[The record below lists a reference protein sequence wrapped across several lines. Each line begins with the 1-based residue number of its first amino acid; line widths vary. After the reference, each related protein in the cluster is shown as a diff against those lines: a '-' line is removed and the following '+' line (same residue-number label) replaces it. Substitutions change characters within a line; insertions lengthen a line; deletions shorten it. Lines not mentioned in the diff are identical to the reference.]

1 MSSVSLPS
9 LAIRGSSLPA
19 GRQHRPSRDA
29 LPWHA
34 LHSLLAAPP
43 AAPLR
48 SPSSS
53 PLLYMFLATFNRS
66 FEEQKQSHAPTWTVS
81 FALYIAFQIFCIVAA
96 AVGNILVCIAICTDK
111 HLRKRSNSL
120 YVSLAVADLLIALFV
135 MTVTTARTLQGTW
148 VFPDFFCE
156 IYLSMDVMCSTASI
170 LNICAIAF
178 DRYMHVQDPFN
189 YETRMTRGVFALGIL
204 LIWLLSGLISFV
216 PFHLGWH
223 IPFQAGHDSRNSSF
237 PPSLASSPNPDHVCM
252 LDLNFTYAFV
262 SSCISFFIPLIVTLA
277 LYGVLYRTARE
288 HAAKIKSA
296 ERECSINGD
305 AEHRHHS
312 HWRHRRR
319 IKADNKAQLTLG
331 IIMGLFLACWLPFF
345 IVNIASGACK
355 CITGQW
361 SEEGVFLEANSV
373 FFCKRGRGYRLS
385 SEKNVLTVAGR
396 LRQNAFLPHKFF
408 C

>member
-1 MSSVSLPS
+1 MLLATSNRSAEVS
-9 LAIRGSSLPA
+9 
-19 GRQHRPSRDA
+19 RPS
-29 LPWHA
+29 P
-34 LHSLLAAPP
+34 
-43 AAPLR
+43 
-48 SPSSS
+48 
-53 PLLYMFLATFNRS
+53 
-66 FEEQKQSHAPTWTVS
+66 APTWTAS
-81 FALYIAFQIFCIVAA
+81 FVLYIAFQVFCIAA
-96 AVGNILVCIAICTDK
+96 AAIGNVLVCIAVCTDK

-135 MTVTTARTLQGTW
+135 MTVTLVRTLQGAW

-189 YETRMTRGVFALGIL
+189 YDTRMTRGVFALGIL

-223 IPFQAGHDSRNSSF
+223 IPSF
-237 PPSLASSPNPDHVCM
+237 PPPPATFFNASLTSSRSPTLAPDVCV

-296 ERECSINGD
+296 ERECTVNGND
-305 AEHRHHS
+305 EHRHHS

-355 CITGQW
+355 CITGECQ
-361 SEEGVFLEANSV
+361 
-373 FFCKRGRGYRLS
+373 R
-385 SEKNVLTVAGR
+385 
-396 LRQNAFLPHKFF
+396 KF
-408 C
+408 